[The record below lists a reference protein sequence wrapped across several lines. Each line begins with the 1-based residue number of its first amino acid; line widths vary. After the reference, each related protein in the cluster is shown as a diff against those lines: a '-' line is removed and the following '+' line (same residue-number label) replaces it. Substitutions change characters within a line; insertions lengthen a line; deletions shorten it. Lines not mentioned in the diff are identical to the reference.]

1 MFLMDSHS
9 LKSVLLSLLI
19 CFSLPLYAVDESGAE
34 QVSIQLKWEHGFQF
48 AGYYAAIEQGFYQDE
63 GLDVRLNEIDFSK
76 DNVEQV
82 IAGESDYGISDS
94 TLLIYHLKGKPVV
107 LLNQFFQHSPLVF
120 ISRRGS
126 GIISPYEM
134 LGKSVALNNS
144 NKGDAALNTLILNT
158 LGGLSKIKAI
168 DYDSASLQQFI
179 DGDIDVISAYSIS
192 EPFLLKEQGVDV
204 NIINPQNYGIDF
216 YGDNL
221 FTSQAEINN
230 HPQRVE
236 KMMRATLKGWQYAI
250 DHQDEIIQLIQQK
263 YTPALSTD
271 YLRYAARTTWQMVI
285 PDLITLGSVEPK
297 RYEWAAEEY
306 KRLGFSELGQVG
318 KSFFYIA
325 PRHIKKTVQLSV
337 AEKKWMSDHPVVITG
352 GEADWAPF
360 DFVDKNKRYSGI
372 AKDYLTLIAEK
383 TGLKFDVKIDRWSR
397 HLTSMRNKQIDLLGA
412 AYYSDERAEYATFSM
427 PYFELLNYFFI
438 RDDLDVETLGD
449 LNGMRVAIPKGYL
462 HGDILKKHFPQ
473 INILTVATFSDA
485 IDAVL
490 ENKADLL
497 YDTYAAL
504 TYVLK
509 QEGISSIIPF
519 KSTRRLSP
527 SSIHIMSR
535 NDAPHLASIVRKG
548 LDAITSDEK
557 LTIHK
562 KWFGEQIGARRDYVA
577 LTPEERRWLDEHK
590 TIRFTGDPNWL
601 PYEAFDE
608 QGNFVGIVAEHLKLI
623 EKSLRIKLEIVPVS
637 SWSESVAK
645 VKRGEVDVLSET
657 SDSNLSTHLT
667 FTQPYVSSPVVIV
680 MKNDQ
685 DYVENIAQ
693 IKNKKIV
700 VIKEYGY
707 VPEILKS
714 HPEIHFEI
722 ADTIQDGLTAVSIGK
737 VDALLAT
744 LAQASYHIS
753 ELGIN
758 NIRIVGKTAFS
769 TKLAFGMR
777 EEFAPLVPLFNRA
790 LNNISLSE
798 KQKILDAFGKYK
810 FVEKIDYKIIGQVGL
825 FFLIIIAVIVYWNRK
840 LASEVALR
848 KALEVQT
855 QVLLDN
861 IPLHI
866 AVTSLQGAIL
876 MANPQALKDNMIHKD
891 DMGKYN
897 IADFYTTPVDRIKVL
912 RELSSRGRVDQKII
926 PFKRI
931 DGSVRSMMLSI
942 IPVIYQNQPA
952 LLTIALDMTERLEM
966 EQALAD
972 SQQRF
977 ELAVDGSGDA
987 LWEYDAISGGNWF
1000 SPRLVQMLGYK
1011 LGELTSSLGT
1021 WRAHLHPDDADRA
1034 FAAFYNHLEDGGPY
1048 DIAYR
1053 MHTKQG
1059 EWRWFQA
1066 RAKSLRAEDGK
1077 AYRTSGSLTDI
1088 TEQKEFEKQLF
1099 EAKEIAEAAT
1109 KAKSE
1114 FLANMSHEIRT
1125 PMNAIIGFTELL
1137 HDQIKQPKLRSFVR
1151 TIQSAGNDLLILIND
1166 ILDLSKIEAG
1176 KLNIEKKP
1184 CNLQVLFSEIS
1195 KIFEAK
1201 IKEKGLYFQLDVNVD
1216 APESLML
1223 DSTRLRQVLFN
1234 LIGNAVKFTEQG
1246 GIKIRVFTQN
1256 KNTARDTVDLVIDVE
1271 DSGVGIPVDQQK
1283 IVFEQFEQSEG
1294 QSIQRYGGTGLGLS
1308 ISKRLVE
1315 MMGGNLSLSSCQGGG
1330 CIFNIEL
1337 TNINIAALEADEHSL
1352 AGLNISDITF
1362 SKATVLVVD
1371 DIANNRNILLES
1383 FSGTAITMVQ
1393 AVNGKEAVE
1402 LAEQQTFD
1410 LILMDIRMPI
1420 MDGYLAAH
1428 EIKKFSNVPII
1439 ALTAS
1444 VMEGV
1449 LDDLTKS
1456 DFDAYLRKPV
1466 LRSEL
1471 VQEMCNYLTYET
1483 CAEVEPKSLE
1493 KQLTQAEID
1502 CLPPLLKA
1510 LNELSDGY
1518 KTLSKES
1525 NMTLINQF
1533 LVDIT
1538 FLAEQFPVSV
1548 LDDYATRLQ
1557 DHIDSFDVAQIKK
1570 SLGYFDVLINKL
1582 TDIHIEIK

>member
-1 MFLMDSHS
+1 MGFQYIRF
-9 LKSVLLSLLI
+9 VTLSLLI
-19 CFSLPLYAVDESGAE
+19 CFFPPLYAVDRSNVE
-34 QVSIQLKWEHGFQF
+34 QVSIQLKWKHSFQF
-48 AGYYAAIEQGFYQDE
+48 AGYYAAIEKGFYLDE
-63 GLDVRLNEIDFSK
+63 GLDVKLNEINFFK

-82 IAGESDYGISDS
+82 IAGESDYGVSDS

-120 ISRRGS
+120 ISRRES
-126 GIISPYEM
+126 GIVSPYEM

-144 NKGDAALNTLILNT
+144 NKGDAALNSLLLNT
-158 LGGLSKIKAI
+158 LGGLSEIKAI
-168 DYDSASLQQFI
+168 DYDASYFQQFV
-179 DGDIDVISAYSIS
+179 DGNIDVIFAYSTS
-192 EPFLLKEQGVDV
+192 EPFLLKEQGIDV

-221 FTSQAEINN
+221 FTSQAELKN

-236 KMMRATLKGWQYAI
+236 KIMRATIKGWQYAI
-250 DHQDEIIQLIQQK
+250 DHPNEIIQLIQEK
-263 YTPALSTD
+263 YNSTLSTE

-285 PDLITLGSVEPK
+285 PDLITLGSVDPK
-297 RYEWAAEEY
+297 RYERAAEEY
-306 KRLGFSELGQVG
+306 KRLGFSESSEVD
-318 KSFFYIA
+318 KSFFYMA
-325 PRHIKKTVQLSV
+325 PRHAKKVVQLSV
-337 AEKKWMSDHPVVITG
+337 AEKKWVLDNPVVFVG
-352 GEADWAPF
+352 GELDWAPF
-360 DFVDKNKRYSGI
+360 DFVNKSKQYSGI
-372 AKDYLTLIAEK
+372 ANDYLKLIAEK
-383 TGLKFDVKIDRWSR
+383 TGLAFEVKIDQWSN
-397 HLTSMRNKQIDLLGA
+397 HLKSIQNKQIDLLGA
-412 AYYSDERAEYATFSM
+412 AYYSDKRAKYATFSM
-427 PYFELLNYFFI
+427 PYFEVLDYFFV
-438 RDDLDVETLGD
+438 RDDLDVETLED
-449 LNGMRVAIPKGYL
+449 LNGKRVAIPENYV
-462 HGDILKKHFPQ
+462 HGDILKKHFPE
-473 INILTVATFSDA
+473 INIVTVATFGEA

-490 ENKADLL
+490 ENKADILF
-497 YDTYAAL
+497 DTYAAL

-519 KSTRRLSP
+519 KSTRQLGT
-527 SSIHIMSR
+527 SSIHMMSR
-535 NDAPHLASIVRKG
+535 NNAPHLASIIQKG

-557 LTIHK
+557 LKIHK
-562 KWFGEQIGARRDYVA
+562 SWLGEQAETSSSLVE
-577 LTPEERRWLDEHK
+577 LTAEERRWLSEHK

-601 PYEAFDE
+601 PYEAFDDH
-608 QGNFVGIVAEHLKLI
+608 GNYVGIVAEHLKLI
-623 EKSLRIKLEIVPVS
+623 EKALRIKLEIVPAS

-645 VKRGEVDVLSET
+645 VKQGQIDVLSET

-680 MKNDQ
+680 MKNNQ

-693 IKNKKIV
+693 IKNKKIA
-700 VIKEYGY
+700 VINEYGY

-714 HPEIHFEI
+714 HPGIQFEVV
-722 ADTIQDGLTAVSIGK
+722 DTIQNGLTAVSTGK

-777 EEFAPLVPLFNRA
+777 KEFAPLVPLFNRA
-790 LNNISLSE
+790 LNNISRGE
-798 KQKILDAFGKYK
+798 KQKILDAFGKHK
-810 FVEKIDYKIIGQVGL
+810 FVEKIDYEVIGKVGF

-848 KALEVQT
+848 KELEVQT

-861 IPLHI
+861 IPLQI
-866 AVTSLQGAIL
+866 IVTSLRGDIL
-876 MANPQALKDNMIHKD
+876 MANPKALKDNTIAKEE
-891 DMGKYN
+891 MGQFN
-897 IADFYTTPVDRIKVL
+897 MSDFYNNSSDRDEVIN
-912 RELSSRGRVDQKII
+912 ELSIKGKVDQKIL

-931 DGSVRSMMLSI
+931 GGSVRSMMVSI
-942 IPVIYQNQPA
+942 IPITYHNQQA
-952 LLTIALDMTERLEM
+952 LLTIALDMTDRLEM
-966 EQALAD
+966 EQALSD

-987 LWEYDAISGGNWF
+987 LWEYDAILSENWF
-1000 SPRLVQMLGYK
+1000 SPRLVQMLGYES
-1011 LGELTSSLGT
+1011 GELTNSIGT
-1021 WRAHLHPDDADRA
+1021 WRAHLHPDDTDRA
-1034 FAAFYNHLEDGGPY
+1034 FTAFYDHLEKGTAY
-1048 DIAYR
+1048 NISYR

-1066 RAKSLRAEDGK
+1066 RAKSLRTEDGK
-1077 AYRTSGSLTDI
+1077 AYRTSGSVTDI
-1088 TEQKEFEKQLF
+1088 TERKEFERQLF

-1109 KAKSE
+1109 RAKSE

-1176 KLNIEKKP
+1176 KLKIEKKP
-1184 CNLQVLFSEIS
+1184 CNLHVLFSEVS
-1195 KIFEAK
+1195 KIFEVK
-1201 IKEKGLYFQLDVNVD
+1201 IEEKDLYFQLDVNAD
-1216 APESLML
+1216 IPESLML

-1246 GIKIRVFTQN
+1246 GITIRVLT
-1256 KNTARDTVDLVIDVE
+1256 KNAVRETVDLIIAVE
-1271 DSGVGIPVDQQK
+1271 DSGIGISTDQQK

-1294 QSIQRYGGTGLGLS
+1294 QSVQRYGGTGLGLS

-1315 MMGGNLSLSSCQGGG
+1315 MMGGDLSLSSHQGEGS
-1330 CIFNIEL
+1330 IFQIEL
-1337 TNINIAALEADEHSL
+1337 KNINISALAPDERLL
-1352 AGLNISDITF
+1352 AGINMSDITF

-1371 DIANNRNILLES
+1371 DIDDNRNILLES
-1383 FSGTAITMVQ
+1383 FIDTAITGVQ

-1402 LAEQQTFD
+1402 LAKQQSFD

-1420 MDGYLAAH
+1420 MDGYQAAH

-1439 ALTAS
+1439 AITAS
-1444 VMEGV
+1444 VMDGV

-1466 LRSEL
+1466 LRRKL

-1483 CAEVEPKSLE
+1483 SAGAEPERLE
-1493 KQLTQAEID
+1493 KQLTSAEID
-1502 CLPPLLKA
+1502 CLPQLLKA
-1510 LNELSDGY
+1510 LNELLGDYQS
-1518 KTLSKES
+1518 LSNES
-1525 NMTLINQF
+1525 NMTIINQF

-1538 FLAEQFPVSV
+1538 ALAEQFSV
-1548 LDDYATRLQ
+1548 FMVDDYVTRLHDQ
-1557 DHIDSFDVAQIKK
+1557 IDSFDIAQIKK
-1570 SLGYFDVLINKL
+1570 SLGSFDELINKL
-1582 TDIHIEIK
+1582 TDIHIEFK